1 MKKIFTLVFLVFSL
15 FAFAQKTVGTV
26 KGNLEDAEGGARL
39 ADATVSVVNLSDS
52 TLISFTITGPT
63 GYFEIKNIAE
73 GKYDLVVSYTG
84 FRTTRKKFNITA
96 AEPVADFGAIAMDR
110 NYSTMEEV
118 IIKDEAPIKI
128 KGDTISYNADAF
140 KTKPNA
146 NVEDLLKKLPGVQV
160 ERDGTVRAQGE
171 QVQRVYV
178 DGKEFF
184 GNDPKLATRNLT
196 ADMVDQVEV
205 FDDMS
210 EQAKFNGMDDG
221 SRSKAINLKLKKDKK
236 KGIFGRAYAGAGT
249 QERYDAG
256 VNANFFK
263 GATQTSLI
271 AKSNNTNNV
280 GFSVSD
286 IIGMTGNSG
295 GGFGGGGF
303 GGGGAMNVVRGAV
316 GGGSVGGLNLGST
329 GAGITSSS
337 QLGVNYRD
345 TWSKTFDV
353 NGSYFYNR
361 ASTLNDRKS
370 FRTTFAPDSVLLMD
384 GNTKARAT
392 NDNHRI
398 NLNVI
403 VNIDSFNSLI
413 YTPNISFQSSS
424 SYNLDSFHT
433 DAQKGDSRFL
443 TNESI
448 ADNSNVGDGYNW
460 SNNLIWRKKFR
471 RAGRTF
477 SVNLSN
483 TLGQTNRDAFSLV
496 NARFFNNNGVKWR
509 ERITNTLNAT
519 ESETRNYGINISYT
533 EPIARDKILEIL
545 YNNTNN
551 TSESDRR
558 TYNYNNGS
566 GKYDKLIDSLS
577 NHFENTNTSH
587 RFGSNLKFVKKKYNY
602 QLGFS
607 VQQTTLESNNL
618 VKNTTIKQKF
628 TNLFPTAVF
637 NYQFARSRSL
647 RFQYRGSTRA
657 PSVTQLQ
664 EVTDISN
671 YPYITEGNPNLKQ
684 EFSNNFT
691 LSYNFFDIIKFR
703 NLFAFITFNNTSNRI
718 VNSIRQLPGGVQLS
732 KPVNV
737 DGYYNLLG
745 TFNVGFPIKS
755 LKGANLNTN
764 TRVIVTRDVNLL
776 DDRKNIAKNFSVG
789 EDLRFSYNFKEKL
802 DMGITATVNY
812 YSASYSLQKQMNQSY
827 YDHSYGADITYTF
840 PKGFIF
846 GIDLDYMINSGR
858 SDGYNTSYALLNGSI
873 AKELFKSK
881 KGEIKLS
888 VFDALNQNL
897 NVRRNVQPNY
907 IEDVQSSVLNRFF
920 MLTFSYKL
928 NRMGGRTMP
937 AFIERATRNIRVTQ

>member
-1 MKKIFTLVFLVFSL
+1 MKKIFTFLFLAINL
-15 FAFAQKTVGTV
+15 FVYAQKTPGTV
-26 KGNLEDAEGGARL
+26 KGNLQDAEGGARL
-39 ADATVSVVNLSDS
+39 ADATVSLVNLVDS
-52 TLISFTITGPT
+52 SLISFTITGSN
-63 GYFEIKNIAE
+63 GNFEIKNIE
-73 GKYDLVVSYTG
+73 TGKYDVIISYTG
-84 FRTTRKKFNITA
+84 FRTTRKTFSITA
-96 AEPVADFGAIAMDR
+96 AEPVVDLGIVTLDR
-110 NYSTMEEV
+110 NYSTMDEV
-118 IIKDEAPIKI
+118 IIQDQTPIRI

-249 QERYDAG
+249 NERYDAG
-256 VNANFFK
+256 LNANFFK
-263 GATQTSLI
+263 GATQTSVI

-286 IIGMTGNSG
+286 IIGMSG
-295 GGFGGGGF
+295 GGGGGF
-303 GGGGAMNVVRGAV
+303 GGGGGAANVMRAV
-316 GGGSVGGLNLGST
+316 GGGGNVGGLNLGST

-345 TWSKTFDV
+345 TWSKYFDV
-353 NGSYFYNR
+353 NGSYFYNK

-384 GNTKARAT
+384 GTTKSKT
-392 NDNHRI
+392 SNDNHRL
-398 NLNVI
+398 NLNMI
-403 VNIDSFNSLI
+403 VNIDSFNSII
-413 YTPNISFQSSS
+413 YTPNISFQKSAA
-424 SYNLDSFHT
+424 YNLDSFHT

-448 ADNSNVGDGYNW
+448 TDNSNEGDGFNW

-483 TLGQTNRDAFSLV
+483 TLGQTSRDAYSLV

-509 ERITNTLNAT
+509 ERITNTLNAS
-519 ESETRNYGINISYT
+519 ESETRNYGINISFT

-545 YNNTNN
+545 YNNSNN

-558 TYNYNNGS
+558 TYTYNTAN
-566 GKYDKLIDSLS
+566 GKYDRLIDSLS
-577 NHFENTNTSH
+577 NNFENRNTSH

-607 VQQTTLESNNL
+607 IQQTTLESNNL
-618 VKNTTIKQKF
+618 VKNTTVKQNF
-628 TNLFPTAVF
+628 INLFPTAVF

-671 YPYITEGNPNLKQ
+671 YPYITEGNPALKQ

-691 LSYNFFDIIKFR
+691 LSYNFFDILKFR
-703 NLFAFITFNNTSNRI
+703 NFFAFLTFNNTSNRI

-732 KPVNV
+732 KPVNI
-737 DGYYNLLG
+737 DGFYNLVG
-745 TFNVGFPIKS
+745 TVNFGFPIKQ

-764 TRVIVTRDVNLL
+764 TRFVALRDVNLL
-776 DDRKNIAKNFSVG
+776 DDRKNIAKNISIG
-789 EDLRFSYNFKEKL
+789 EDLRFSYNYKEKL

-812 YSASYSLQKQMNQSY
+812 YSATYSLQKQMNQSY
-827 YDHSYGADITYTF
+827 YDHSYGADVTYTF
-840 PKGFIF
+840 PKGIIF
-846 GIDLDYMINSGR
+846 AIDLDYMINSGR
-858 SDGYNTSYALLNGSI
+858 TDGFNNSYALLNGSI

-907 IEDVQSSVLNRFF
+907 IEDVQSTVLNRFF
-920 MLTFSYKL
+920 MFTFSYKL

-937 AFIERATRNIRVTQ
+937 AFMERATRNMRFTQ